1 MNALIIAN
9 TQIRRDPTGRYCLN
23 DLHQASGGHKRH
35 QPSDWL
41 RLKQT
46 QELVA
51 ELTGNPGGPPG
62 IPGCPPGPQQ
72 GVLEIQQ
79 APVQTVNDGFG
90 NGTYAVKELVYAYAM
105 WISAK
110 FHLAVIRAYD
120 ALVTGAAAVAPS
132 RDEPLSLSHRAD
144 VLVSADRTFRA
155 AMRSARSMRLPFRR
169 AMQQAR
175 AITLD
180 RTGIDLVA
188 ELVGDEPVQPD
199 HDADYPLRPCS
210 VTEFHSALLSGD
222 LGLPIMPG
230 LSATWWPVYCGWCR
244 VRGVAP
250 ATMKDFV
257 LRLSRTC
264 RVRKALK
271 RYWLGG
277 QLLGP
282 HSFLMFV
289 EPEVYA
295 RANPLLMR
303 DSEPALLGYC
313 ENRLRS
319 AISGAEGPHA

>member
-9 TQIRRDPTGRYCLN
+9 TQIRRDPVGRYCLN
-23 DLHQASGGHKRH
+23 DIHESAVAAGHDYKRCQVEH
-35 QPSDWL
+35 YL
-41 RLKQT
+41 RLVST
-46 QELVA
+46 QELIDLLRSDA
-51 ELTGNPGGPPG
+51 NQTKSGELNPESEELEPVTGSAGRYG
-62 IPGCPPGPQQ
+62 
-72 GVLEIQQ
+72 
-79 APVQTVNDGFG
+79 
-90 NGTYAVKELVYAYAM
+90 GTYAVKELVYAYAM

-110 FHLAVIRAYD
+110 FHLHVIRAYD
-120 ALVTGAAAVAPS
+120 ALVTSAASATPR

-180 RTGIDLVA
+180 RTGVDLVA

-210 VTEFHSALLSGD
+210 VTDFHSALLSGD
-222 LGLPIMPG
+222 LGLPVIPG
-230 LSATWWPVYCGWCR
+230 LSTTWWPVYSGWCR

-295 RANPLLMR
+295 RANPQLMR